1 MTASAFTYFTGV
13 HFGTGS
19 KEGQSLAAYGKYL
32 DKLVRSETQ
41 REQWRI
47 KQRECKF
54 IGRVGEL
61 GVMDPQ

>member
-1 MTASAFTYFTGV
+1 MTASAVTYFTAA
-13 HFGTGS
+13 HFGTGV
-19 KEGQSLAAYGKYL
+19 KEGQFLTAYGKYL

-41 REQWRI
+41 SEQWRI

-54 IGRVGEL
+54 MGRVGEL